1 MAKLYFKYGTMGGG
15 KTLDCIRTYYNYKE
29 RNMTA
34 KVYKPSVDTRSQ
46 FIESRTGDKIDCEI
60 ISPKDSIF
68 EIFKGFTK
76 KEIDV
81 IIIDEAQWLNAVQI
95 QDLKDFAIDIDVP
108 VICYGLLTD
117 FQSHLFEGSKRLIE
131 LADRKDEIKSICWCG
146 KLATQN
152 ARIVEIDVNG
162 EIKRKVVK
170 DGEQFLVGGNES
182 YVPLCYKHFRDNDLG
197 DNKNK

>member
-15 KTLDCIRTYYNYKE
+15 KTLDCIRTFYNYKE

-34 KVYKPSVDTRSQ
+34 KVFKPSVDTRSQ
-46 FIESRTGDKIDCEI
+46 FIESRTGDKIECDVI
-60 ISPKDSIF
+60 APNDDILKLFDTF
-68 EIFKGFTK
+68 NKNNV
-76 KEIDV
+76 DV
-81 IIIDEAQWLNAVQI
+81 IIIDEAQWLNANQI
-95 QDLKDFAIDIDVP
+95 QALKDFAIDVDIP

-117 FQSHLFEGSKRLIE
+117 FKSILFEGSKRLIE

-152 ARIVEIDVNG
+152 ARIHEVEVNG
-162 EIKRKVVK
+162 TLEKKVVK

-197 DNKNK
+197 DKK